1 MTLQR
6 WNEKRREKRREY
18 LGEIQWLLRYFQKRV
33 KRTRGF
39 EGDEDDTL
47 NNGASQLARSRCFS
61 FFFFFLHATEF
72 QPLGDV
78 FFRSLPSEEREMQ
91 AKFKF
96 TPGPGCF
103 LSDPRKNEIDA
114 S

>member
-1 MTLQR
+1 M
-6 WNEKRREKRREY
+6 
-18 LGEIQWLLRYFQKRV
+18 

-78 FFRSLPSEEREMQ
+78 FFRPLPSEEREMQ

-114 S
+114 SRNSSFHRTNIVPK